1 MPKATISS
9 EPKRFDLVT
18 APPDGYVVLKRLNYG
33 QTLKRQSISQQT
45 EVSDDTPSGR
55 AVGRIH
61 VDLQGVAAFDFRY
74 SIIEHNLTNEA
85 GALINFSNV
94 ADFVDMDPDIANE
107 IDEYIVKFNG
117 FDKSAKQR
125 EEERRPLASTS
136 EKLSSPVSVVTAPTS
151 QEKPISSSQ

>member
-9 EPKRFDLVT
+9 EPKRFDLQT

-45 EVSDDTPSGR
+45 EVSDDGPSGR

-74 SIIEHNLTNEA
+74 SIIEHNLQKDD
-85 GALINFSNV
+85 GSPINFSNV
-94 ADFVDMDPDIANE
+94 ADFADMDPDIAQE
-107 IDEYIVKFNG
+107 IDDYIIKFNG

-125 EEERRPLASTS
+125 EEERRPLSSTS
-136 EKLSSPVSVVTAPTS
+136 EKPLSLVSEVTPSAS
-151 QEKPISSSQ
+151 QEKPPSPSP